1 MNILK
6 QVSLK
11 KASRKADKS
20 VSIQFITD
28 LEQSPEQLMEMDRLI
43 DKRGILYFTDKGELT
58 QDEIDELDNVD
69 LELEGKSM
77 SQRLRSVLFVYY
89 DQLGR
94 QGDFKDFYKSYMNKQ
109 IENIK
114 SKLD

>member
-6 QVSLK
+6 QVSLNGYRPK
-11 KASRKADKS
+11 KDKS
-20 VSIQFITD
+20 CSITFVTD
-28 LEQSPEQLMEMDRLI
+28 LEVSSEDIKELHELL